1 MSGRHH
7 GSTLSAD
14 SGTKPVATISI
25 DVDPVDLH
33 LIGYGF
39 PGLPADP
46 LVYTHALPRLAEVFA
61 RCGVRATFFVV
72 GRDAASQAQVLG
84 GLARAGHEIAS
95 HSFSHPMAFASLGPA
110 GMRDELEK
118 SRAALQAATGRE
130 VLGYRSPNFDM
141 DRGGLAML
149 AECGYRYDASAYPS
163 PFLIPARL
171 LLAFKSTDRRAVMSL
186 KLWPFS
192 LDRQPSVFRF
202 GARSVREFPTS
213 VTPALRFPIY
223 HTLRYA
229 LGDARFGKALDGFAG
244 RREPF
249 SYVLHAV
256 DALGQTEDRVDPRLA
271 KHPGMNWALA
281 RKLELLEKTL
291 GSIVERFAVAT
302 FEERVCA
309 AEAAPAATTRE
320 RHG

>member
-110 GMRDELEK
+110 GM
-118 SRAALQAATGRE
+118 
-130 VLGYRSPNFDM
+130 
-141 DRGGLAML
+141 
-149 AECGYRYDASAYPS
+149 RYDASAYPS